1 MPVPLLHIRAL
12 VVLLLAFR
20 QADIELGAAA
30 RPVQV
35 ERHQRV
41 AGALDLADQARQF
54 LAVQQQLACA
64 TRVGLDVRG
73 GGLQRGDMATEQ
85 EGLAVADG
93 DVGFRNLRAPG
104 AQRFDLPAFERE
116 ASLEAIFDKVF
127 EAGATVYRDDA
138 RGGLLGR
145 CVGHKPHY
153 KETYVT
159 APTLQ
164 EFTDSGLVQPG
175 SALMVPSSPGGYWHR
190 GSGFMVA
197 SVLALVGAGVLL
209 RLPQLAMEYGGGAFL
224 CVYIGFLLLVAWPLL
239 TTEWLFGRVMRQD
252 LAGALHADISARG
265 ASRIWML
272 IAALMLLAPLV
283 VASYYAVIAGW
294 NVAFLLRASSGA
306 LAGADPE
313 NPSVLFLAVAQDAE
327 RTLAWFTIMVVACG
341 VIAARGIRGGI
352 ETTARGLLWG
362 VLLLLALLAL
372 AVARRGDWAAAL
384 QPWAGWNW
392 SALGWRGI
400 LEALRQA
407 LFSAGLG
414 LGMMAAYAGYLPE
427 RARLLRSAAAVL
439 ALSTLLAVVGGSLS
453 WACSPMRLSVCR
465 GRCRRFSWRLWSWPQ
480 SRDGAWCRPPSICSS
495 WRWRWHPSS
504 R

>member
-1 MPVPLLHIRAL
+1 M
-12 VVLLLAFR
+12 VV
-20 QADIELGAAA
+20 
-30 RPVQV
+30 
-35 ERHQRV
+35 
-41 AGALDLADQARQF
+41 
-54 LAVQQQLACA
+54 
-64 TRVGLDVRG
+64 
-73 GGLQRGDMATEQ
+73 
-85 EGLAVADG
+85 
-93 DVGFRNLRAPG
+93 
-104 AQRFDLPAFERE
+104 
-116 ASLEAIFDKVF
+116 
-127 EAGATVYRDDA
+127 
-138 RGGLLGR
+138 
-145 CVGHKPHY
+145 
-153 KETYVT
+153 
-159 APTLQ
+159 
-164 EFTDSGLVQPG
+164 
-175 SALMVPSSPGGYWHR
+175 SSPGGYWHR

-224 CVYIGFLLLVAWPLL
+224 CVYFGFLVLVAWPLL

-272 IAALMLLAPLV
+272 IAALMLLVPLV

-313 NPSVLFLAVAQDAE
+313 NPSVPFLAVAQDAE

-392 SALGWRGI
+392 SALGWRGA

-439 ALSTLLAVVGGSLS
+439 ALSTLLALVGGSLVMGLLADAPQRLQGQMPALFVAPVVVAAEQGWRVVPAAIYLLVVALAVAS
-453 WACSPMRLSVCR
+453 IVALMEPLVQFLMARKRCTRVYAVTAVGFAIWFLGLLTVLTFGSTALGELGGRSVFGWLQVFALRLGAPLAILLLLIYVGRVWTRAELDAALRARQGSGDPLRVGRRANFVRFMLVYPTRVAVIAAMLYGLGLVDLLIRFWSPN
-465 GRCRRFSWRLWSWPQ
+465 
-480 SRDGAWCRPPSICSS
+480 
-495 WRWRWHPSS
+495 
-504 R
+504 